1 MVSLCLS
8 TPDTS
13 LYQKAKQNLTSQSSV
28 RVVGRQREM
37 ETMKEFLH
45 SHLRAGT
52 SGSLYVSGAP
62 GTGKTACLSQIL
74 ESSKN
79 LFKFQYVFVNCMTL
93 QSSSAIYQKIISGL
107 DLSPACSSHLETI
120 RRRLTTKGH
129 PMIIVMD
136 EIDQL
141 DSKNQTVLYSLF
153 ELPQLKNSRATIFGI
168 ANALDLTDRV
178 LPHLQA
184 YGCRPTLL
192 HFAPYSIDEIVAILM
207 DRLNECHAVIQPQA
221 IQFCARKIAACTG
234 DVRKALDI
242 CRRAVEIVERSA
254 KTQQVLV
261 PRPEHGYNLG
271 SPKKAPLKVVNMAHI
286 SSVLADVFGSSAM
299 GSKDL
304 NATLPLQQK
313 LLLCTLV
320 ALLKV
325 KKLRDVLLGKLQE
338 AYMRICQRH
347 QCSTDQSDFQSLSTL
362 LESRGLI
369 TVKRHKELR
378 LSKRAAFKDQ
388 CMNFL
393 DNGQA
398 NLVELD
404 PGEVYTAGRFHS
416 VIPILAERYG
426 RDRDAG
432 YYSVAVIHARS
443 EFRSLNDLRNKS
455 VCFTSVGD
463 MAGWVVPMAT
473 LIHENILEVTDCNNL
488 VKSAA
493 SFFGPSCAPNSLIDK
508 HNPTE

>member
-1 MVSLCLS
+1 MPSTQSVLQLPVRKSVRCAAKAKQSSKSPINSNKALLDENSARQIHRVSKRLFSGDVSTPSSDSNGSHHSPTSQSPKKAKEISSHENIISLCLS

-37 ETMKEFLH
+37 EAMKDFLH
-45 SHLRAGT
+45 SNLRAGS

-74 ESSKN
+74 ESSKD

-93 QSSSAIYQKIISGL
+93 QSSSAIYQKIIAGL
-107 DLSPACSSHLETI
+107 GLSPTCSNHLETI

-129 PMIIVMD
+129 PMIVVMD

-153 ELPQLKNSRATIFGI
+153 ELPQLKNSRAIIFGI

-192 HFAPYSIDEIVAILM
+192 HFAPYSRDEIVAILT
-207 DRLNECHAVIQPQA
+207 DRLSECHAVIQPQA

-242 CRRAVEIVERSA
+242 CRRAVEVVERST

-271 SPKKAPLKVVNMAHI
+271 SPKKASLKVVNMAHI

-325 KKLRDVLLGKLQE
+325 KKLRHVPLGKLQE

-378 LSKRAAFKDQ
+378 LSKVSLRVDEKEVEYVLQDKALLAA
-388 CMNFL
+388 C
-393 DNGQA
+393 
-398 NLVELD
+398 
-404 PGEVYTAGRFHS
+404 
-416 VIPILAERYG
+416 
-426 RDRDAG
+426 
-432 YYSVAVIHARS
+432 
-443 EFRSLNDLRNKS
+443 LND
-455 VCFTSVGD
+455 
-463 MAGWVVPMAT
+463 
-473 LIHENILEVTDCNNL
+473 
-488 VKSAA
+488 SAM
-493 SFFGPSCAPNSLIDK
+493 L
-508 HNPTE
+508 

>member
-1 MVSLCLS
+1 MPSTQSILQLPVRKSARCAAKAKQSSKSPSNSKKALLDENSVRQIHRVSKRLFSGDDASAPSSDGNGSHQSPTAQSPKKAKEISSHENMVSLCLS

-37 ETMKEFLH
+37 EEMKNFLH
-45 SHLRAGT
+45 SNLRAGS

-62 GTGKTACLSQIL
+62 GTGKTACLSHIL
-74 ESSKN
+74 ETSKD

-93 QSSSAIYQKIISGL
+93 QSSSAIYQKIIAGL
-107 DLSPACSSHLETI
+107 GLSPTCSNHLETI

-153 ELPQLKNSRATIFGI
+153 ELPQLKNSRAIIFGI

-192 HFAPYSIDEIVAILM
+192 HFAPYSRDEIVAILT
-207 DRLNECHAVIQPQA
+207 DRLSECHAVIQPQA

-242 CRRAVEIVERSA
+242 CRRAVEVVERST

-325 KKLRDVLLGKLQE
+325 KKLRDVPLGKLQE

-362 LESRGLI
+362 LDSRGLI

-378 LSKRAAFKDQ
+378 LSKVSLRVDETEVEYVLQDKALLAA
-388 CMNFL
+388 C
-393 DNGQA
+393 
-398 NLVELD
+398 
-404 PGEVYTAGRFHS
+404 
-416 VIPILAERYG
+416 
-426 RDRDAG
+426 
-432 YYSVAVIHARS
+432 
-443 EFRSLNDLRNKS
+443 LND
-455 VCFTSVGD
+455 
-463 MAGWVVPMAT
+463 
-473 LIHENILEVTDCNNL
+473 
-488 VKSAA
+488 SAM
-493 SFFGPSCAPNSLIDK
+493 L
-508 HNPTE
+508 

>member
-1 MVSLCLS
+1 MPSTQSVLQLPVRKSARCAAKVKQSSKSPSNCKKALFDENNTRHIHRVSKRLFSAEDASASSSDGDGSHHSPTSQSPKKAKEIPSHENMVSLCLS

-378 LSKRAAFKDQ
+378 LSKVSLRVDEKEVEYVLQDKALLAA
-388 CMNFL
+388 C
-393 DNGQA
+393 
-398 NLVELD
+398 
-404 PGEVYTAGRFHS
+404 
-416 VIPILAERYG
+416 
-426 RDRDAG
+426 
-432 YYSVAVIHARS
+432 
-443 EFRSLNDLRNKS
+443 LNDS
-455 VCFTSVGD
+455 
-463 MAGWVVPMAT
+463 A
-473 LIHENILEVTDCNNL
+473 IL
-488 VKSAA
+488 
-493 SFFGPSCAPNSLIDK
+493 
-508 HNPTE
+508 

>member
-1 MVSLCLS
+1 MPPTQSVLQLPVRKSARCAAIAKQSSKSPCISKGGLFDENNTRHNHKVSKRLFPADDASTPSSDDAGSQHSPISQSPKKARETPRQGNIVSLSLS
-8 TPDTS
+8 VPDTS
-13 LYQKAKQNLTSQSSV
+13 LYQKAKQNLTSQLSV
-28 RVVGRQREM
+28 RLVGRQREM
-37 ETMKEFLH
+37 ESMKDFLH
-45 SHLRAGT
+45 THLRAGT

-74 ESSKN
+74 DSSKN
-79 LFKFQYVFVNCMTL
+79 LFKFQYVSVNCMSL
-93 QSSSAIYQKIISGL
+93 QSTSAIYQKIISGL
-107 DLSPACSSHLETI
+107 DLSPACSNHLETI
-120 RRRLTTKGH
+120 RRGLTTKGH

-141 DSKNQTVLYSLF
+141 NSKNQTVLYSLF
-153 ELPQLKNSRATIFGI
+153 ELPQLNNSRAIIFGI

-192 HFAPYSIDEIVAILM
+192 HFAPYSKDEIVAILM

-234 DVRKALDI
+234 DVRKALDV
-242 CRRAVEIVERSA
+242 CRRAVEVVERST

-261 PRPEHGYNLG
+261 TRPEHGYNPG
-271 SPKKAPLKVVNMAHI
+271 SPKKASLKVVNVAHI

-338 AYMRICQRH
+338 AFMRICQRH
-347 QCSTDQSDFQSLSTL
+347 QCSTDHSDFQSLCTL

-378 LSKRAAFKDQ
+378 LSKVSLRVDEKEVEYVLQDKALLAACLYD
-388 CMNFL
+388 
-393 DNGQA
+393 
-398 NLVELD
+398 
-404 PGEVYTAGRFHS
+404 S
-416 VIPILAERYG
+416 
-426 RDRDAG
+426 
-432 YYSVAVIHARS
+432 AV
-443 EFRSLNDLRNKS
+443 L
-455 VCFTSVGD
+455 
-463 MAGWVVPMAT
+463 
-473 LIHENILEVTDCNNL
+473 
-488 VKSAA
+488 
-493 SFFGPSCAPNSLIDK
+493 
-508 HNPTE
+508 